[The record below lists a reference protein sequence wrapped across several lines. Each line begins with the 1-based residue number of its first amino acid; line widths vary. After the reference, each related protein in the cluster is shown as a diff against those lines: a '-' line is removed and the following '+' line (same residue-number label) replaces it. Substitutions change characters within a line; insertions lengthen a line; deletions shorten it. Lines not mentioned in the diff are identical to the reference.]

1 MGFFQQIALGQ
12 ISRYLGINEQIILL
26 PHGLYTNS
34 RKDKIKCIFNE
45 AIKVLQDVIKFVS
58 WGRT

>member
-1 MGFFQQIALGQ
+1 MGFFQQIALRQ

-34 RKDKIKCIFNE
+34 RKE